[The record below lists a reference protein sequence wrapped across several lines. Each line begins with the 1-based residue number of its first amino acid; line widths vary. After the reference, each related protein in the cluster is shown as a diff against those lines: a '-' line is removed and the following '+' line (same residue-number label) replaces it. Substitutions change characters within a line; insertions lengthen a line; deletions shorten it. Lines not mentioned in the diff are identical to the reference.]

1 MPPLG
6 LQSWHDYDEALIERG
21 CAILDLGSLTSSW
34 RVELDAINREK
45 LGRPFEF
52 PNSYISFLAFVKV
65 GFDIP
70 YRTLEGVVRALSEYI
85 RFVEEMHYTHMRR
98 RILAS
103 MKGRKPSDLIAEEE
117 ADGSDDDDEPMT
129 VIADSTGLSVSN
141 KGSYIENKW
150 KKEKRKYVKLH
161 ILADKKTGKIK
172 GFRVTSEKTGD
183 NKKFVP
189 LVKEVS
195 KKRKV
200 SKAYADAAYDA
211 RKNFNLLSAIGAEPA
226 IKLKKGASLKALGS
240 PLRRQEAIML
250 DALGYEGWKKVRD
263 YGKRWLVEITFSAFK
278 RVLGEALRSRKFLSQ
293 KAEASLKVMLY
304 NKFLSIRRP

>member
-1 MPPLG
+1 MIPLG

-21 CAILDLGSLTSSW
+21 CAILDLGSLTSW
-34 RVELDAINREK
+34 KDELDTMNADK
-45 LGRPFEF
+45 LGRPYEF
-52 PNSYISFLAFVKV
+52 PNSYISFLSFVKV

-70 YRTLEGVVRALSEYI
+70 YRTLEGIVRELSEYI

-103 MKGRKPSDLIAEEE
+103 MKGKKPSEIIGADD
-117 ADGSDDDDEPMT
+117 ADGDEPMT
-129 VIADSTGLSVSN
+129 VIADSSGLSVSN
-141 KGSYIENKW
+141 KSSYIEDRW
-150 KKEKRKYVKLH
+150 KREKRKYVKLH

-183 NKKFVP
+183 TKKFVP

-200 SKAYADAAYDA
+200 AKAYADAAYDA
-211 RKNFNLLSAIGAEPA
+211 RKNFNLLDEIGAEPA
-226 IKLKKGASLKALGS
+226 IKLKRGASLKALGS

-250 DALGYEGWKKVRD
+250 DALGYDGWKSVKD
-263 YGKRWLVEITFSAFK
+263 YGKRWLAEIVFSSFK
-278 RVLGEALRSRKFLSQ
+278 RVLGETLRARRFLSQ

-304 NKFLSIRRP
+304 NRFMSIRP

>member
-6 LQSWHDYDEALIERG
+6 MHSWHDYDEALIERG
-21 CAILDLGSLTSSW
+21 CAILDLGQLTSW
-34 RVELDAINREK
+34 REELDAMNAQK

-52 PNSYISFLAFVKV
+52 PNSYISFLSFVKV

-70 YRTLEGVVRALSEYI
+70 YRTLEGVTRELSEYV

-98 RILAS
+98 RVLAS
-103 MKGRKPSDLIAEEE
+103 MKGKKPADLIEKD
-117 ADGSDDDDEPMT
+117 ADGDEPMT

-141 KGSYIENKW
+141 KGSYIEDRW
-150 KKEKRKYVKLH
+150 KREKRRYVKLH

-183 NKKFVP
+183 TGKFVP

-195 KKRKV
+195 SKRKGRKV
-200 SKAYADAAYDA
+200 VAKVYADAAYDS
-211 RKNFNLLSAIGAEPA
+211 RRNFNLLREIGAEPA
-226 IKLKKGASLKALGS
+226 IKLRKDASLKLMGS
-240 PLRRQEAIML
+240 RARKDEAMML
-250 DALGYEGWKKVRD
+250 DALGYEGWKEVRE

-278 RVLGEALRSRKFLSQ
+278 RVLGEALRGRRFLSQ

-304 NKFLSIRRP
+304 NRFLSIRPRV

>member
-6 LQSWHDYDEALIERG
+6 MQSWHDYDEALIERG
-21 CAILDLGSLTSSW
+21 CAILDLGSLTSW
-34 RVELDAINREK
+34 REELEAMNSAK

-70 YRTLEGVVRALSEYI
+70 YRTLEGITRELEEYV

-103 MKGRKPSDLIAEEE
+103 MKGKKPSDLIGAD
-117 ADGSDDDDEPMT
+117 ADGDEPMT
-129 VIADSTGLSVSN
+129 IIADSSGLSVSN
-141 KGSYIENKW
+141 KGSYIEDMW

-183 NKKFVP
+183 TKKFVP
-189 LVKEVS
+189 MVREVS

-200 SKAYADAAYDA
+200 AKVYADAAYDA
-211 RKNFNLLSAIGAEPA
+211 RSNFNLLREIGAEPA
-226 IKLKKGASLKALGS
+226 IKLRKNASLKLMGS
-240 PLRRQEAIML
+240 RSRRDEAMLL
-250 DALGYEGWKKVRD
+250 DALGYEGWKSVKD

-278 RVLGEALRSRKFLSQ
+278 RVLGETLRARRFLSQ

-304 NKFLSIRRP
+304 NRFLSIRP

>member
-6 LQSWHDYDEALIERG
+6 MQSWRDYDEALIERG
-21 CAILDLGSLTSSW
+21 CAILDLGSLTSW
-34 RVELDAINREK
+34 REELDAMNAEK

-70 YRTLEGVVRALSEYI
+70 YRTLEGITRELEEYV
-85 RFVEEMHYTHMRR
+85 RFVEEIHYTHMRR

-103 MKGRKPSDLIAEEE
+103 MKGKKPSEMVGIDD
-117 ADGSDDDDEPMT
+117 ADGNEPMT

-141 KGSYIENKW
+141 KGSYIIEDKW

-172 GFRVTSEKTGD
+172 GFRVTSEKTRD
-183 NKKFVP
+183 AKKFVP
-189 LVKEVS
+189 MVKEVS

-200 SKAYADAAYDA
+200 AKAYADAAYDS
-211 RKNFNLLSAIGAEPA
+211 RTNLNALKEIGAEPA
-226 IKLKKGASLKALGS
+226 IKLRKNATFKLMGS
-240 PLRRQEAIML
+240 RARRDEVIML
-250 DALGYEGWKKVRD
+250 DALGYEGWKSVKD

-278 RVLGEALRSRKFLSQ
+278 RVLGETLRGRRFLSQ

-304 NKFLSIRRP
+304 NKFLSIRP

>member
-6 LQSWHDYDEALIERG
+6 MQSWHDYDEALIERG
-21 CAILDLGSLTSSW
+21 CAILDLGSLGSW
-34 RVELDAINREK
+34 REELEAMNVEK

-70 YRTLEGVVRALSEYI
+70 YRTLEGITRELEEYV

-98 RILAS
+98 RILAF
-103 MKGRKPSDLIAEEE
+103 MKGKKPSEMVGAD
-117 ADGSDDDDEPMT
+117 ADGDEPMT
-129 VIADSTGLSVSN
+129 IIADSSGLSVSN
-141 KGSYIENKW
+141 KGSYIEDAW
-150 KKEKRKYVKLH
+150 KREKRKYVKLH

-172 GFRVTSEKTGD
+172 GFRVTSEKTAD
-183 NKKFVP
+183 TKKFVP

-200 SKAYADAAYDA
+200 AKAYADAAYDA
-211 RKNFNLLSAIGAEPA
+211 RKNFNLLDEIGAEPA
-226 IKLKKGASLKALGS
+226 IKLKKGASTKALGS
-240 PLRRQEAIML
+240 PLRRQEVLML
-250 DALGYEGWKKVRD
+250 DALGYDGWKSARD
-263 YGKRWLVEITFSAFK
+263 YGKRWLVEIVFSSFK
-278 RVLGEALRSRKFLSQ
+278 RVLGETLRGRTFLSQ

-304 NKFLSIRRP
+304 NRFLSIRP

>member
-1 MPPLG
+1 M
-6 LQSWHDYDEALIERG
+6 Y
-21 CAILDLGSLTSSW
+21 LGSLTSW
-34 RVELDAINREK
+34 REELEAMNREK

-70 YRTLEGVVRALSEYI
+70 YRTLEGIVRELSEYV

-103 MKGRKPSDLIAEEE
+103 MKGKKPSDLIAAD
-117 ADGSDDDDEPMT
+117 ADGNEPMT
-129 VIADSTGLSVSN
+129 LIADSSGLSVSN
-141 KGSYIENKW
+141 KGSYIEDMW

-183 NKKFVP
+183 TKKFVP
-189 LVKEVS
+189 MVKEVA

-200 SKAYADAAYDA
+200 AKVYADAAYDA
-211 RKNFNLLSAIGAEPA
+211 RANFNLLREVGAEPA
-226 IKLKKGASLKALGS
+226 IKLRKNASLRLMGS
-240 PLRRQEAIML
+240 RMRRDEAIML
-250 DALGYEGWKKVRD
+250 DALGYEGWKSVKD
-263 YGKRWLVEITFSAFK
+263 YGKRWLVEMTFSAFK
-278 RVLGEALRSRKFLSQ
+278 RVLGETLRARRFLSQ
-293 KAEASLKVMLY
+293 KVEASLKVMLY
-304 NKFLSIRRP
+304 NRFMSIRP

>member
-1 MPPLG
+1 MVPLG
-6 LQSWHDYDEALIERG
+6 MQSWHDYDEALIERG
-21 CAILDLGSLTSSW
+21 CAILDLGLLTSWSE
-34 RVELDAINREK
+34 ELDAMNRSK
-45 LGRPFEF
+45 LGRPYEF

-70 YRTLEGVVRALSEYI
+70 YRTLEGIVRELSEYV

-98 RILAS
+98 RILSS
-103 MKGRKPSDLIAEEE
+103 MKGKKSSDLIAAD
-117 ADGSDDDDEPMT
+117 ADGEEPMT

-141 KGSYIENKW
+141 KGSYIEDMW

-183 NKKFVP
+183 TKKFAPMVR
-189 LVKEVS
+189 EVA

-200 SKAYADAAYDA
+200 AKAYADAAYDSRA
-211 RKNFNLLSAIGAEPA
+211 NFNLLREIGAEPA
-226 IKLKKGASLKALGS
+226 IKLRKNASLKLMGS
-240 PLRRQEAIML
+240 RARRDEAIML
-250 DALGYEGWKKVRD
+250 DALGYEGWKNVKD

-278 RVLGEALRSRKFLSQ
+278 RVLGETLRARRFLSQ

-304 NKFLSIRRP
+304 NRFLSIRP

>member
-1 MPPLG
+1 M
-6 LQSWHDYDEALIERG
+6 
-21 CAILDLGSLTSSW
+21 LDLGSLTSW
-34 RVELDAINREK
+34 REELDAMNREK

-70 YRTLEGVVRALSEYI
+70 YRTLEGIVRELSEYV

-103 MKGRKPSDLIAEEE
+103 MKGKKPSEIVGADV
-117 ADGSDDDDEPMT
+117 ADGDEPMT
-129 VIADSTGLSVSN
+129 VIADSSGLSVSN
-141 KGSYIENKW
+141 KGSYIEDRW

-183 NKKFVP
+183 TKKFVP
-189 LVKEVS
+189 LVREVS
-195 KKRKV
+195 KKGKIK
-200 SKAYADAAYDA
+200 KAYADTAYDA
-211 RKNFNLLSAIGAEPA
+211 RKNFNLLQELGAEPA
-226 IKLKKGASLKALGS
+226 IKLRKNASTMALGS
-240 PLRRQEAIML
+240 PLRRQEVLMF
-250 DALGYEGWKKVRD
+250 DALGYQGWKSVKD
-263 YGKRWLVEITFSAFK
+263 YGKRWLVEIVFSSFK
-278 RVLGEALRSRKFLSQ
+278 RVLGETLRSRRFLSQ

-304 NKFLSIRRP
+304 NRFLAIRP

>member
-1 MPPLG
+1 MVPLG
-6 LQSWHDYDEALIERG
+6 MQSWHDYDEALIERG
-21 CAILDLGSLTSSW
+21 CAILDLGQLTSW
-34 RVELDAINREK
+34 REELDAMNREK

-52 PNSYISFLAFVKV
+52 PDSYISFLGFVKV

-70 YRTLEGVVRALSEYI
+70 YRTLEGITRELSRYV

-98 RILAS
+98 RILKS
-103 MKGRKPSDLIAEEE
+103 MKGKKSADLIEKD
-117 ADGSDDDDEPMT
+117 ADGDEPMT
-129 VIADSTGLSVSN
+129 IIADSSGLSVSN
-141 KGSYIENKW
+141 KGSYIEDKW

-183 NKKFVP
+183 TAKFVP
-189 LVKEVS
+189 MVKEAT

-200 SKAYADAAYDA
+200 AKVYADTAYDA
-211 RKNFNLLSAIGAEPA
+211 RKNFNLLREIGAEPA
-226 IKLKKGASLKALGS
+226 IKLRKNASLKRMGS
-240 PLRRQEAIML
+240 ELRQQEAIL
-250 DALGYEGWKKVRD
+250 FDALGYEGWREVRE

-278 RVLGEALRSRKFLSQ
+278 RVLGDTLRARRFLSQ

-304 NKFLSIRRP
+304 NKFLSINRP

>member
-6 LQSWHDYDEALIERG
+6 MRSWHDYDEALIERG
-21 CAILDLGSLTSSW
+21 CAILDLGSLTSW
-34 RVELDAINREK
+34 REELEAMNSAK
-45 LGRPFEF
+45 LGRPYEF

-70 YRTLEGVVRALSEYI
+70 YRTLEGITRELEEYV

-103 MKGRKPSDLIAEEE
+103 MKGKKPSEIVGAD
-117 ADGSDDDDEPMT
+117 ADGDEPMT
-129 VIADSTGLSVSN
+129 IIADSSGLSVSN
-141 KGSYIENKW
+141 KGSYIEDKW

-183 NKKFVP
+183 NAKFVP
-189 LVKEVS
+189 MVKEVAK
-195 KKRKV
+195 KKRVAKV
-200 SKAYADAAYDA
+200 YADAAYDA
-211 RKNFNLLSAIGAEPA
+211 RKNFNLLGEIGAEPA
-226 IKLKKGASLKALGS
+226 IKLRKNASFKLMGS
-240 PLRRQEAIML
+240 RQRRDEAIIL
-250 DALGYEGWKKVRD
+250 DALGYEGWKSVKD

-278 RVLGEALRSRKFLSQ
+278 RVLGEALRARRFLSQ

-304 NKFLSIRRP
+304 NRFLSIRP